1 MKTSNKLLLGLFAV
15 IVVSMITG
23 TFTLKNKVKKS
34 TQFENQI
41 ETTSQ
46 TDSVSNDSTSIRINV
61 SN

>member
-15 IVVSMITG
+15 IVVSMIIG
-23 TFTLKNKVKKS
+23 TVTLKNKVKKS

>member
-1 MKTSNKLLLGLFAV
+1 MKTSNKLLLGLFAI
-15 IVVSMITG
+15 IVVSMIIG
-23 TFTLKNKVKKS
+23 TVSLKNKVKKS